1 MSQKST
7 SKQMSVNLI
16 ASIISFAVNV
26 GINFFLTPFLVKEL
40 GMDGHDAGML
50 LSIAGNL
57 RVCQV
62 VDPEKTFRM
71 EIPRSVTKAYGYQF
85 R

>member
-1 MSQKST
+1 MAICSAKT
-7 SKQMSVNLI
+7 ADEAADRATLAMH
-16 ASIISFAVNV
+16 
-26 GINFFLTPFLVKEL
+26 TFLVKEL

-57 RVCQV
+57 CVCQV
-62 VDPEKTFRM
+62 VDPKKTFRM
-71 EIPRSVTKAYGYQF
+71 ELPRSVTKAYGYKF